1 MRDLILMLAAN
12 INQKTNEEM
21 IMHSSLSNSCI
32 PAAQAMLHNL
42 SHILTKGEEAA
53 TARKFD
59 ASILINARLA
69 PDMFPLSRQ
78 VQISCDGVKNGLA
91 RIAGIEPPKFED
103 TETTF
108 AQLQERI
115 RKTLDF
121 VKTISA
127 DKIDRH
133 EDKDITFPAGKDKTR
148 TLKGHAYVHNW
159 MMPNLY
165 FHITTTY
172 AILRNNGVDVGKLD
186 YLMGEKR

>member
-1 MRDLILMLAAN
+1 MLAAN